1 MTDHNMRAE
10 RQGTMRGGKS
20 RAIQALTV
28 CSSVTTETIAPAVD
42 TRDFGPANPAKIAG
56 RRCSSV
62 GSGRAP
68 RHEPQDL
75 TEVRQALTGFSEAR
89 SGGVNICAE
98 TVPKA
103 LETL

>member
-1 MTDHNMRAE
+1 MAQRP
-10 RQGTMRGGKS
+10 
-20 RAIQALTV
+20 AIVL
-28 CSSVTTETIAPAVD
+28 VD
-42 TRDFGPANPAKIAG
+42 DQPQ
-56 RRCSSV
+56 SQ
-62 GSGRAP
+62 P